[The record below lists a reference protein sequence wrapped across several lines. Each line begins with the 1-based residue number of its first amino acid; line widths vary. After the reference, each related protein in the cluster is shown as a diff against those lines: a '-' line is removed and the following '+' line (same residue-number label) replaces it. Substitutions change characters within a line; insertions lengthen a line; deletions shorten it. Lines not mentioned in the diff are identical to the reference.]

1 MGLANIANN
10 GVSIPYDSFPEVE
23 AEEFRITTA
32 FTKPSPFLLK
42 IDRSSD
48 LGRPDF
54 KYRYQ
59 YLLGATQ
66 VPLERVGFY
75 VRRSATGEIFRLDER
90 MYALVEAMDKFN
102 CLPPEEKGPQRSWLD
117 FANIKRWSREVDAQ
131 LDATL
136 MKNDVVLPSSIGLDL
151 YEEGDGALSF
161 VPTCPELDKEDF
173 RTVFDRNSA
182 VEGFYSLDQPGM
194 GRLRIVLNDKQQQ
207 VLRRM
212 KTVQRVVGE
221 TKQRLKEDPRPVFDG
236 IVGDVDLPYGER
248 VTGIGTFEFVP
259 VPKGNTDEGPMS
271 GLFGDGSSGHT
282 GETGGTTAKEHDEE
296 SSTKKTLLI
305 ETHEQFV
312 RQDFLRTSEL
322 ARRGVAAQSFERP
335 AALRNDFHLKHHQQ
349 QGVQW
354 LQTCTRIEDR
364 RGVLLADDMGVGKT
378 LQILSFLAWCI
389 ESGRFPDLSRSKPPF
404 RPILIVAPLILLE
417 TETWEKEMKKF
428 FADQGAVFGNVL
440 PLYGPELQAYRRK
453 DAAGRE
459 NIVAKPILNL
469 ERIRRNQVVITN
481 YEAVRDYEFSFAYCQ
496 NGKSLWSVVVTDEA
510 HEFKT
515 PNSKISHAMKALQ
528 PDFRIACTGTPVE
541 NRLLDMWNIMD
552 TVQPGL
558 LGSAKQFSQ
567 AYEQQENNTFASLKA
582 RLLYQQPNAFLLRRS
597 KAEVLELP
605 QKHEHKIIC
614 LMSETEIAK
623 HMSLVDGLSGTKATK
638 GKLDLL
644 HRFARLYQHPKLL
657 DGDGDDCSVSELK
670 TQSSKLREVLS
681 LLCKIQLAGEKA
693 IVFARHKDMQRLL
706 ARVFSSEFGKP
717 IRIVNGDTPR
727 ATSLRKSG
735 VETRSGILN
744 QFRETPGFDVLILS
758 PFVAGVGLTIVEATH
773 VIHYGRWWN
782 PAVEAQATDRAYRLG
797 QQKEVHVYLPI
808 LEDTTGRVARTFDQL
823 LDELMEGKKGIA
835 KDALEK
841 DEFLRPQE
849 SEDESGLR
857 VFSGLQ
863 ESLNSTAS

>member
-1 MGLANIANN
+1 
-10 GVSIPYDSFPEVE
+10 
-23 AEEFRITTA
+23 
-32 FTKPSPFLLK
+32 
-42 IDRSSD
+42 
-48 LGRPDF
+48 
-54 KYRYQ
+54 
-59 YLLGATQ
+59 
-66 VPLERVGFY
+66 
-75 VRRSATGEIFRLDER
+75 
-90 MYALVEAMDKFN
+90 
-102 CLPPEEKGPQRSWLD
+102 
-117 FANIKRWSREVDAQ
+117 
-131 LDATL
+131 
-136 MKNDVVLPSSIGLDL
+136 
-151 YEEGDGALSF
+151 
-161 VPTCPELDKEDF
+161 
-173 RTVFDRNSA
+173 
-182 VEGFYSLDQPGM
+182 M

-212 KTVQRVVGE
+212 KTVQRVLGE

-305 ETHEQFV
+305 ETHDQFV

-335 AALRNDFHLKHHQQ
+335 AALRNDFHLKHHQK

-440 PLYGPELQAYRRK
+440 PLYGPELQGYRRK
-453 DAAGRE
+453 DAEGRE

-469 ERIRRNQVVITN
+469 ERIQRNQVVITN

-496 NGKSLWSVVVTDEA
+496 NGKPLWSVVVTDEA

-582 RLLYQQPNAFLLRRS
+582 RLLYQQSNAFLLRRS

-605 QKHEHKIIC
+605 QKHEHKVIC

-706 ARVFSSEFGKP
+706 ARVFSSEFGNRNP
-717 IRIVNGDTPR
+717 VVSNVGETHFQQRGDFERGP
-727 ATSLRKSG
+727 SSG
-735 VETRSGILN
+735 T
-744 QFRETPGFDVLILS
+744 
-758 PFVAGVGLTIVEATH
+758 
-773 VIHYGRWWN
+773 
-782 PAVEAQATDRAYRLG
+782 
-797 QQKEVHVYLPI
+797 
-808 LEDTTGRVARTFDQL
+808 
-823 LDELMEGKKGIA
+823 
-835 KDALEK
+835 
-841 DEFLRPQE
+841 
-849 SEDESGLR
+849 
-857 VFSGLQ
+857 
-863 ESLNSTAS
+863 